1 MAGRSKSSKR
11 ARLYESDSEQISD
24 HEVYILLLLL
34 SEDGEDDHSMEEDDD
49 VGSDEGDNEE
59 DDDMIM
65 RKRVRVVMKEMMTI
79 NASKEE
85 LEKE

>member
-24 HEVYILLLLL
+24 HEVYFVVAFVWFKLFRWMY
-34 SEDGEDDHSMEEDDD
+34 GEDDHSIEKDDD

-59 DDDMIM
+59 DDVVEKAKNLMI
-65 RKRVRVVMKEMMTI
+65 
-79 NASKEE
+79 
-85 LEKE
+85 

>member
-24 HEVYILLLLL
+24 HEIYILLLLL
-34 SEDGEDDHSMEEDDD
+34 SGLSYLDGYGEDDHSMEEDDD

-59 DDDMIM
+59 DDVVEKGENLMI
-65 RKRVRVVMKEMMTI
+65 
-79 NASKEE
+79 
-85 LEKE
+85 